1 MTHST
6 NYSENQFSD
15 QYHPQDDQSEYERLA
30 QAAGAGGTG
39 DMLLDD
45 ASVSEFIDMA
55 NEIGI
60 ELKKRDDG

>member
-6 NYSENQFSD
+6 NYSETQFED
-15 QYHPQDDQSEYERLA
+15 PYYPQDDQSEFGRLVH
-30 QAAGAGGTG
+30 AAGAEGSG

-45 ASVSEFIDMA
+45 ASTDEFIDMA

-60 ELKKRDDG
+60 ELKRDTR

>member
-6 NYSENQFSD
+6 NYSEIQFED
-15 QYHPQDDQSEYERLA
+15 PYYAQDDQSEFGRLV

-39 DMLLDD
+39 DTLLDE
-45 ASVSEFIDMA
+45 ASTDEFIDMA

-60 ELKKRDDG
+60 ELKRDGR